1 MEAVACVVVGGVAD
15 VGEGSGIAA
24 DAGLGLALDVAGLL
38 GCIRATSAKKSS
50 SAAASAAAIFAS
62 SIPDAEGTCSII
74 WEDPVRVEEIVVVP
88 VQCSAVQPAVA
99 GQVRYE
105 PSGPVC
111 LFGQLDVYS
120 SVAGEPGAPTPDRVG
135 DTAGAVYVPLAT
147 VG

>member
-1 MEAVACVVVGGVAD
+1 MGRVGEVSVEAVACVVVGGVAD

-24 DAGLGLALDVAGLL
+24 DAALGLALDVAGLL

-88 VQCSAVQPAVA
+88 VQCSPACCCRA
-99 GQVRYE
+99 GTIRALRSGLPVRA
-105 PSGPVC
+105 
-111 LFGQLDVYS
+111 
-120 SVAGEPGAPTPDRVG
+120 AGRV
-135 DTAGAVYVPLAT
+135 L
-147 VG
+147 